1 MTPPECMSE
10 HLRPAANRSRVRLC
24 PVRAMAS
31 PRKRPMTRP
40 QLWALSDGAIHVNL
54 RLCGTFN
61 PPVGIGA
68 LTREEEL
75 RLIEGFRAGD
85 AGAFDALVED
95 FRAKAYSLAYR
106 WTQNREDALDVCQ
119 DAFLRLYRALP
130 NWSARA
136 SVFTWLYRVIINRA
150 IDMKRKRVRRKTVS
164 ADAGWKA
171 GAGQKP
177 GDEERVLPE
186 AQASGLANPERLV
199 SSKEL
204 AGRIREAVMRLPPKQ
219 QQVFVLRHFEDLPLK
234 EIAAIQQTSLGAVK
248 ATLFQAVRK
257 LRDMLADY
265 WTARPTEE

>member
-1 MTPPECMSE
+1 
-10 HLRPAANRSRVRLC
+10 
-24 PVRAMAS
+24 
-31 PRKRPMTRP
+31 
-40 QLWALSDGAIHVNL
+40 
-54 RLCGTFN
+54 
-61 PPVGIGA
+61 

-119 DAFLRLYRALP
+119 DAFVRLYRALP
-130 NWSARA
+130 NWSVRA

-150 IDMKRKRVRRKTVS
+150 IDMKRKRARRKTVS
-164 ADAGWKA
+164 SDAGF
-171 GAGQKP
+171 QP
-177 GDEERVLPE
+177 GDERAVPE
-186 AQASGLANPERLV
+186 PQASGLVNPERLA

-204 AGRIREAVMRLPPKQ
+204 EGRIREAVMRLPPKQ
-219 QQVFVLRHFEDLPLK
+219 QQVFVLRHFEELPLK

-257 LRDMLADY
+257 LRDMLAEY
-265 WTARPTEE
+265 WTARPSEE